1 MNISFKGRDEVIY
14 RLHSGVCKATE
25 AEYARSAGYG
35 PYPVNQSAR
44 EIKCKNEL
52 KEYLDSACRDECFLS
67 TIENLTNEE
76 KAYFS
81 KNLRS
86 QSVQYCILNPMEKF
100 TSALKD
106 AFLKH
111 YDASKINILE
121 KFISEIKKF
130 H

>member
-14 RLHSGVCKATE
+14 GLYSGACKATE

-35 PYPVNQSAR
+35 PNPVNQSAR
-44 EIKCKNEL
+44 EIKCMNEL
-52 KEYLDSACRDECFLS
+52 KNYLDSACSDECFLS
-67 TIENLTNEE
+67 TIEDLTKEE

-81 KNLRS
+81 KNLRH

-100 TSALKD
+100 SNALKD

-111 YDASKINILE
+111 HDVSKISILE
-121 KFISEIKKF
+121 KFISEIKKV